1 MSKERLSPKFQIPNW
16 PVEFGQE
23 TGNNELV
30 IHNNRPSMLS
40 ATLER
45 LKREVD
51 AHDGFRVQSKLR
63 IAEDGLACAL
73 PAAVGDQCL
82 IREPSGREVPAE
94 VVGFTRGLARL
105 APFEYAEE
113 LRAGMSVTRSPQRRT
128 VPVGP
133 GLLGRVLDGLGRPL
147 DGKGPIRP
155 PEKRL
160 VRNAPPPALERERIE
175 RPFITGQK
183 AIDSFLL
190 CGRGQ
195 RLGIFAGSGVGKSTL
210 LGNIAKTA
218 EADLNVICLVGERGC
233 ELRPF
238 LEDSLGEIGL
248 KKSVVVISS
257 CEQLPLMRIRAV
269 ETAISIADSFRS
281 RGANV
286 LFFLDSLTRLAMA
299 QRELG
304 LSLGEP
310 PSARGYTPSVFQL
323 LANTVEQLGNGPT
336 GSITGFLT
344 VLVEGDDLGEPVAD
358 SARSLLDGHIVLDR
372 KLGEAGHFP
381 AISISQSVSRAFLSV
396 TDKAHQASAR
406 KLRAVMAMH
415 AEVQDLIRIGA
426 YQKGTSPQIDKVI
439 ELMPAITAFLR
450 QQTGEQFKFAE
461 TRTAMDQ
468 LAARWNY

>member
-1 MSKERLSPKFQIPNW
+1 MFTVN
-16 PVEFGQE
+16 
-23 TGNNELV
+23 
-30 IHNNRPSMLS
+30 
-40 ATLER
+40 LER

-51 AHDGFRVQSKLR
+51 AHDGFRVQSRLR

-73 PAAVGDQCL
+73 PAAVGDQCRIL
-82 IREPSGREVPAE
+82 EPNGREVAAE

-105 APFEYAEE
+105 APFEFAEE
-113 LRAGMSVTRSPQRRT
+113 LRSGMPVVRLPERRM
-128 VPVGP
+128 VPTGSGV
-133 GLLGRVLDGLGRPL
+133 LGRVLDGLGRPL
-147 DGKGPIRP
+147 DGRGSIRP
-155 PEKRL
+155 SEKRL
-160 VRNAPPPALERERIE
+160 VRNTPPSPLERERIE
-175 RPFITGQK
+175 RPFVTGQK

-238 LEDSLGEIGL
+238 LEDSLGEEGL

-257 CEQLPLMRIRAV
+257 SEQLPMMRIRAV

-323 LANTVEQLGNGPT
+323 LANTVEQLGNGAT

-344 VLVEGDDLGEPVAD
+344 VLVEGDDLAEPVAD

-372 KLGEAGHFP
+372 KLAEAGHFP
-381 AISISQSVSRAFLSV
+381 AINISQSVSRAFLSV
-396 TDKAHQASAR
+396 TDPAHQAAAR

-426 YQKGTSPQIDKVI
+426 YQKGTSPQVDKVI
-439 ELMPAITAFLR
+439 ELLPAITSFLR
-450 QQTGEQFKFAE
+450 QVTGEQFSFAE
-461 TRTAMDQ
+461 TRAAMEQ
-468 LAARWNY
+468 IAARWPF

>member
-1 MSKERLSPKFQIPNW
+1 MI
-16 PVEFGQE
+16 
-23 TGNNELV
+23 
-30 IHNNRPSMLS
+30 SMN
-40 ATLER
+40 LER

-51 AHDGFRVQSKLR
+51 AHDGFRVQSRLR
-63 IAEDGLACAL
+63 IAENGLACAL
-73 PAAVGDQCL
+73 PAAIGDQCRIL
-82 IREPSGREVPAE
+82 EPNGREVPAE

-105 APFEYAEE
+105 APFEFAEE
-113 LRAGMSVTRSPQRRT
+113 LRSGMPVVRSAERRSVPI
-128 VPVGP
+128 GN
-133 GLLGRVLDGLGRPL
+133 GLLGRVLDGLGRPI
-147 DGKGPIRP
+147 DDRGPIRP
-155 PEKRL
+155 AESRL
-160 VRNAPPPALERERIE
+160 VRNTPPPPLQRERIE

-238 LEDSLGEIGL
+238 LEDSLGIEGL
-248 KKSVVVISS
+248 KKSIVVISS
-257 CEQLPLMRIRAV
+257 CDQLPMMRIRAV

-323 LANTVEQLGNGPT
+323 LANTVEQLGNGET

-344 VLVEGDDLGEPVAD
+344 VLVEGDDLSEPVAD

-372 KLGEAGHFP
+372 KLGEAGHIP
-381 AISISQSVSRAFLSV
+381 AISISQSVSRAFLHV
-396 TDKAHQASAR
+396 TNPAHQTSAR
-406 KLRAVMAMH
+406 KLRAIMAMH

-426 YQKGTSPQIDKVI
+426 YQKGTSAQIDKVI
-439 ELMPAITAFLR
+439 ELMPAILSFLR
-450 QQTGEQFKFAE
+450 QTTGEQFQFAE
-461 TRTAMDQ
+461 TRAAMDQ
-468 LAARWNY
+468 IAARWKF

>member
-1 MSKERLSPKFQIPNW
+1 MF
-16 PVEFGQE
+16 
-23 TGNNELV
+23 
-30 IHNNRPSMLS
+30 SMN
-40 ATLER
+40 LER

-51 AHDGFRVQSKLR
+51 SHDGFRVQSRLR
-63 IAEDGLACAL
+63 ISEDGLACAL
-73 PAAVGDQCL
+73 PAALGDQCRIL
-82 IREPSGREVPAE
+82 EPNGREVPAE

-105 APFEYAEE
+105 APFEFAEE
-113 LRAGMSVTRSPQRRT
+113 LRAGMTVVRSPERRL
-128 VPVGP
+128 VPTGP
-133 GLLGRVLDGLGRPL
+133 GVLGRVLDGLGRPL
-147 DGKGPIRP
+147 DGRGPIRP
-155 PEKRL
+155 AEKRL
-160 VRNAPPPALERERIE
+160 VRNTPPSPLDRERIE
-175 RPFITGQK
+175 RPLVTGQK
-183 AIDSFLL
+183 AIDSLLL

-210 LGNIAKTA
+210 LGNIAQSA

-238 LEDSLGEIGL
+238 LEDSLGNEGL
-248 KKSVVVISS
+248 QKSVVVISS
-257 CEQLPLMRIRAV
+257 SDQLPMMRIRAV
-269 ETAISIADSFRS
+269 ETAINIADSFRS

-323 LANTVEQLGNGPT
+323 LANTVEQLGNSAT

-344 VLVEGDDLGEPVAD
+344 VLVEGDDMGEPVAD

-372 KLGEAGHFP
+372 KLAEAGHFP
-381 AISISQSVSRAFLSV
+381 AINIAQSVSRAFLSV
-396 TDKAHQASAR
+396 TDPAHQASAR
-406 KLRAVMAMH
+406 KLRAIMAMH

-439 ELMPAITAFLR
+439 ELMPAILSFLR
-450 QQTGEQFKFAE
+450 QRSGEQFSFAE
-461 TRTAMDQ
+461 TRAAMDQ
-468 LAARWNY
+468 IAARWPY

>member
-1 MSKERLSPKFQIPNW
+1 MISTQ
-16 PVEFGQE
+16 
-23 TGNNELV
+23 
-30 IHNNRPSMLS
+30 
-40 ATLER
+40 LER

-51 AHDGFRVQSKLR
+51 AHDGFRVQTRLR
-63 IAEDGLACAL
+63 ISEDGLACAL
-73 PAAVGDQCL
+73 PAAIGDQCRIL
-82 IREPSGREVPAE
+82 EPNGREVPAE
-94 VVGFTRGLARL
+94 VVGYTRGLARL
-105 APFEYAEE
+105 APFEFAEE
-113 LRAGMSVTRSPQRRT
+113 LRSGMPVVRSPERRT
-128 VPVGP
+128 VPIGN
-133 GLLGRVLDGLGRPL
+133 GLLGRVLDGLGRPI
-147 DGKGPIRP
+147 DGRGPIQP
-155 PEKRL
+155 FEKRI
-160 VRNAPPPALERERIE
+160 VRNTPPSPLDRERIE
-175 RPFITGQK
+175 RPFVTGQK
-183 AIDSFLL
+183 AIDSLLL

-238 LEDSLGEIGL
+238 LEDSLGEEGL

-257 CEQLPLMRIRAV
+257 CEQLPMMRIRAV
-269 ETAISIADSFRS
+269 ETAISMADSFRS

-323 LANTVEQLGNGPT
+323 LANTVEQLGNGAT

-344 VLVEGDDLGEPVAD
+344 VLVEGDDLGEPVTD

-372 KLGEAGHFP
+372 KLAEAGHFP

-396 TDKAHQASAR
+396 TDPAHQASAR
-406 KLRAVMAMH
+406 KLRAIMAMH

-426 YQKGTSPQIDKVI
+426 YQKGTSPQVDKVI
-439 ELMPAITAFLR
+439 ELMPAIHSFLR
-450 QQTGEQFKFAE
+450 QLPGEQFSFAE
-461 TRTAMDQ
+461 TRAAMDHI
-468 LAARWNY
+468 AAQWPY

>member
-1 MSKERLSPKFQIPNW
+1 MI
-16 PVEFGQE
+16 
-23 TGNNELV
+23 
-30 IHNNRPSMLS
+30 SMN
-40 ATLER
+40 LER

-51 AHDGFRVQSKLR
+51 AHDGFRVQSRLR
-63 IAEDGLACAL
+63 IAENGLACAL
-73 PAAVGDQCL
+73 PAAVGDQCRIL
-82 IREPSGREVPAE
+82 EPNGREVPAE
-94 VVGFTRGLARL
+94 VVGFSRGLARL
-105 APFEYAEE
+105 APFEFAEE
-113 LRAGMSVTRSPQRRT
+113 LRSGMPVVRMPQRRS
-128 VPVGP
+128 VPTGN
-133 GLLGRVLDGLGRPL
+133 GLLGRVLDGLGRPI
-147 DGKGPIRP
+147 DDRGPIRP
-155 PEKRL
+155 AENRL
-160 VRNAPPPALERERIE
+160 VRNVPPSPLQRERIE

-218 EADLNVICLVGERGC
+218 EADINVICLVGERGC

-238 LEDSLGEIGL
+238 LEDSLGEEGL

-257 CEQLPLMRIRAV
+257 SDQLPMMRIRAV

-286 LFFLDSLTRLAMA
+286 LFFLDSLTRLAIA

-323 LANTVEQLGNGPT
+323 LANTVEQLGNSET

-344 VLVEGDDLGEPVAD
+344 VLVEGDDMSEPVAD

-372 KLGEAGHFP
+372 KLAEAGHFP
-381 AISISQSVSRAFLSV
+381 AISISQSVSRAFLNV
-396 TDKAHQASAR
+396 TNPAHQASSR
-406 KLRAVMAMH
+406 KLRAIMAMY

-426 YQKGTSPQIDKVI
+426 YQKGTSPQIDKVR
-439 ELMPAITAFLR
+439 ELIPSIMSFL
-450 QQTGEQFKFAE
+450 QQSTGEQFKFAE
-461 TRTAMDQ
+461 TRAAMDHI
-468 LAARWNY
+468 AAQWKH

>member
-1 MSKERLSPKFQIPNW
+1 MIALN
-16 PVEFGQE
+16 
-23 TGNNELV
+23 
-30 IHNNRPSMLS
+30 
-40 ATLER
+40 LER

-51 AHDGFRVQSKLR
+51 AHDGFRVQSRLR

-73 PAAVGDQCL
+73 PAAIGDQCRIL
-82 IREPSGREVPAE
+82 EPNGREVPAE

-105 APFEYAEE
+105 APFEFAEE
-113 LRAGMSVTRSPQRRT
+113 LRSGMPVVRMPQRRS
-128 VPVGP
+128 VPIGM
-133 GLLGRVLDGLGRPL
+133 GLMGRVLDGLGRPL
-147 DGKGPIRP
+147 DGKGLIRP
-155 PEKRL
+155 VERRL
-160 VRNAPPPALERERIE
+160 VRNSPPSPLERERID
-175 RPFITGQK
+175 RPFVTGQK
-183 AIDSFLL
+183 AIDSLLL

-238 LEDSLGEIGL
+238 LEDSLGESGL
-248 KKSVVVISS
+248 KRSVVVISS
-257 CEQLPLMRIRAV
+257 SEQLPLMRIRAV

-323 LANTVEQLGNGPT
+323 LANTVEQLGNGAT

-344 VLVEGDDLGEPVAD
+344 VLVEGDDMGEPVAD
-358 SARSLLDGHIVLDR
+358 AARSLLDGHFVLDR
-372 KLGEAGHFP
+372 KLAEAGHFP

-396 TDKAHQASAR
+396 TDPAHQAAAR
-406 KLRAVMAMH
+406 KIRAIMAMH

-439 ELMPAITAFLR
+439 ELMPAIMSFLR
-450 QQTGEQFKFAE
+450 QITGEEFAFAE
-461 TRTAMDQ
+461 TRAAMEQ
-468 LAARWNY
+468 IAARWPY

>member
-1 MSKERLSPKFQIPNW
+1 MIALN
-16 PVEFGQE
+16 
-23 TGNNELV
+23 
-30 IHNNRPSMLS
+30 
-40 ATLER
+40 LER
-45 LKREVD
+45 LTREID
-51 AHDGFRVQSKLR
+51 AHDGFRVQSRLQ

-73 PAAVGDQCL
+73 PAAVGDQCRIL
-82 IREPSGREVPAE
+82 EPSGRQVPAE

-105 APFEYAEE
+105 APFEFAEE
-113 LRAGMSVTRSPQRRT
+113 LRAGMPVVRLPERRT
-128 VPVGP
+128 VPIGN
-133 GLLGRVLDGLGRPL
+133 GLMGRVLDGLGRPM
-147 DGKGPIRP
+147 DGQGPIRP
-155 PEKRL
+155 LERRL
-160 VRNAPPPALERERIE
+160 VRNAPPSPLERERVE
-175 RPFITGQK
+175 QPFITGQK
-183 AIDSFLL
+183 AIDGMLL

-238 LEDSLGEIGL
+238 LEDSLGQDGL

-269 ETAISIADSFRS
+269 ETAISIADSFRA

-323 LANTVEQLGNGPT
+323 MANTVEQLGNSAT

-372 KLGEAGHFP
+372 KLAEAGHFP
-381 AISISQSVSRAFLSV
+381 AINISQSVSRAFLSV
-396 TDKAHQASAR
+396 ADRGHQAAAR
-406 KLRAVMAMH
+406 KLRAIMAMY

-426 YQKGTSPQIDKVI
+426 YQKGTSPQVDKVI
-439 ELMPAITAFLR
+439 ELIPAINLFLR
-450 QQTGEQFKFAE
+450 QMSGEQFSFAD
-461 TRTAMDQ
+461 TRSAMDRV
-468 LAARWNY
+468 ASHWPF